1 MPEALLLVFLKR
13 GQSWMMRWLVNS
25 KKGAGMKN
33 KTNLNATTRRN
44 LLTTPVPTISA
55 TLFAYYNLAQFIPG
69 ISPLES
75 NNSNFVGTAFT
86 MRALPVRA
94 DLLQAVSD
102 GSSPNL
108 HRQAMATVK
117 KGQVLVTDCGGQNN
131 ISFFGELI
139 STYLKK
145 KGVAAIVTDAG
156 IADTED
162 VARTGLPVF
171 AQGSAPVPGA
181 ASSLVLDLNCPIN
194 CMGVT
199 IMPNDVIVGDSNGV
213 VAIPRQITDKVAEL
227 AEKKERM
234 ERFLLK
240 KLQEGAPLD
249 GTYPPDKKTLE
260 LYKQYTKSK

>member
-1 MPEALLLVFLKR
+1 MNKIKIWLATVATRELVPKALLLVFLKR
-13 GQSWMMRWLVNS
+13 GQSWMVGGLLIQ
-25 KKGAGMKN
+25 KEGAGMKN

-55 TLFAYYNLAQFIPG
+55 TLFCVLQSCSIYSG
-69 ISPLES
+69 ISPLEA

-94 DLLQAVSD
+94 DLLEAVSD

-145 KGVAAIVTDAG
+145 KG
-156 IADTED
+156 
-162 VARTGLPVF
+162 LP
-171 AQGSAPVPGA
+171 P
-181 ASSLVLDLNCPIN
+181 SLL
-194 CMGVT
+194 
-199 IMPNDVIVGDSNGV
+199 
-213 VAIPRQITDKVAEL
+213 
-227 AEKKERM
+227 
-234 ERFLLK
+234 
-240 KLQEGAPLD
+240 
-249 GTYPPDKKTLE
+249 TLV
-260 LYKQYTKSK
+260 

>member
-1 MPEALLLVFLKR
+1 MPEPLLLVFLKR
-13 GQSWMMRWLVNS
+13 GQSWMVRWLVNS

-33 KTNLNATTRRN
+33 KTKLNATTRRN

-94 DLLQAVSD
+94 DLLEAVSD

-162 VARTGLPVF
+162 VAKLACPFSLRVRRRCL
-171 AQGSAPVPGA
+171 APQ
-181 ASSLVLDLNCPIN
+181 VLWSWI
-194 CMGVT
+194 
-199 IMPNDVIVGDSNGV
+199 
-213 VAIPRQITDKVAEL
+213 
-227 AEKKERM
+227 
-234 ERFLLK
+234 
-240 KLQEGAPLD
+240 
-249 GTYPPDKKTLE
+249 
-260 LYKQYTKSK
+260 

>member
-1 MPEALLLVFLKR
+1 MNKIKIWLATVATRELVPEALLLVFLKR
-13 GQSWMMRWLVNS
+13 GQSWMVRWLVNS

-69 ISPLES
+69 ISPLEA

-94 DLLQAVSD
+94 DLLEAVSD

-145 KGVAAIVTDAG
+145 
-156 IADTED
+156 
-162 VARTGLPVF
+162 RGLP
-171 AQGSAPVPGA
+171 P
-181 ASSLVLDLNCPIN
+181 SLL
-194 CMGVT
+194 
-199 IMPNDVIVGDSNGV
+199 
-213 VAIPRQITDKVAEL
+213 
-227 AEKKERM
+227 
-234 ERFLLK
+234 
-240 KLQEGAPLD
+240 
-249 GTYPPDKKTLE
+249 TLV
-260 LYKQYTKSK
+260 

>member
-1 MPEALLLVFLKR
+1 
-13 GQSWMMRWLVNS
+13 
-25 KKGAGMKN
+25 
-33 KTNLNATTRRN
+33 
-44 LLTTPVPTISA
+44 
-55 TLFAYYNLAQFIPG
+55 
-69 ISPLES
+69 
-75 NNSNFVGTAFT
+75 

-94 DLLQAVSD
+94 DLLEAVSD

-145 KGVAAIVTDAG
+145 RGVAAIVTDAG

-199 IMPNDVIVGDSNGV
+199 IMPNDILVGDSNGV

-260 LYKQYTKSK
+260 LINTRSLNSTKYIP

>member
-1 MPEALLLVFLKR
+1 M
-13 GQSWMMRWLVNS
+13 
-25 KKGAGMKN
+25 
-33 KTNLNATTRRN
+33 
-44 LLTTPVPTISA
+44 
-55 TLFAYYNLAQFIPG
+55 
-69 ISPLES
+69 
-75 NNSNFVGTAFT
+75 
-86 MRALPVRA
+86 
-94 DLLQAVSD
+94 
-102 GSSPNL
+102 
-108 HRQAMATVK
+108 
-117 KGQVLVTDCGGQNN
+117 
-131 ISFFGELI
+131 
-139 STYLKK
+139 
-145 KGVAAIVTDAG
+145 GVVAIVSDAG
-156 IADTED
+156 IAVTED
-162 VARTGLPVF
+162 VARSGLPVF

-249 GTYPPDKKTLE
+249 GTYPPDEKTLE